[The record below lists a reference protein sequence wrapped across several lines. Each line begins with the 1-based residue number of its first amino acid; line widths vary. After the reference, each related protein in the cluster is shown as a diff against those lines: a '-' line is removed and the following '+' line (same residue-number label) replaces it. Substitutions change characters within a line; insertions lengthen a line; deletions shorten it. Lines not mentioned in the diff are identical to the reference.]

1 MLFEAATLPLLS
13 VASVQIPCS
22 LCRCWLAR
30 VGSVPELFH
39 SQTLPTLQRVDH
51 PTGHFVEL
59 DFAGNPVPWRALLIC
74 CQLLPQ
80 RAAFP
85 FRNLH
90 LIFPRVFT
98 CVPEPPELQEPH
110 VKSVVFLFPPCQWD
124 KMEETLGDKPTEGDT
139 TSQTIRKTTSETNPK
154 TNSRKRTRFPRVLE
168 QMGETSCEA
177 PPETRWAEDR
187 TQRLRTHHP
196 TSAAR
201 EDRKQDRKQSRFA
214 NRDKPVLLVKS
225 GGNA

>member
-1 MLFEAATLPLLS
+1 
-13 VASVQIPCS
+13 
-22 LCRCWLAR
+22 
-30 VGSVPELFH
+30 
-39 SQTLPTLQRVDH
+39 
-51 PTGHFVEL
+51 
-59 DFAGNPVPWRALLIC
+59 
-74 CQLLPQ
+74 
-80 RAAFP
+80 
-85 FRNLH
+85 
-90 LIFPRVFT
+90 
-98 CVPEPPELQEPH
+98 
-110 VKSVVFLFPPCQWD
+110 
-124 KMEETLGDKPTEGDT
+124 MEETLGDKPTEGDT